1 MNWEAVLPLFI
12 FISLVFIVGIWA
24 GKFVSR
30 SDSFLQEYF
39 LGGRSLGGFILAM
52 TLVTTYG
59 SASSFLSGPGT
70 AYNEGLGW
78 VLLSMT
84 QLATGYFVL
93 MVLGKRFA
101 IVTRKYKAVTIVD
114 FLKER
119 YQSKWVV
126 LLSAASILI
135 FLFSAMSAQWIGGAR
150 LVQSLT
156 GIPYF
161 TALCIFSFAVL
172 VYVVV
177 GGFRAVAITDGI
189 QGIIMF
195 LGTLVL
201 LVAVIIAGGGVSQIM
216 SDLAAENPNLLT
228 PFGSDGSLTPAYV
241 SSFWVLVGV
250 GVVALPQIAVRA
262 MSYKN
267 AKALHR
273 GIIISTFVVGFIM
286 LNMHLIGVFG
296 RTVLP
301 GIEIGDTV
309 MPELAQAVLPGWAAG
324 IVLAAPMAAIMT
336 TVNSLLLMVSSTIVK
351 DVYLNYVRPDAGD
364 KTIRRWSM
372 GATALI
378 GIIVVFMSLQPP
390 DLIIWL
396 NLFSMGGLEA
406 AFIWPIILGLYW
418 RRGTKHGAIASM
430 LTGVI
435 SYIIFE
441 TFYPQPFGM
450 YSVVTSMLLALAAYI
465 SGSVLSEKEII
476 KK

>member
-1 MNWEAVLPLFI
+1 M
-12 FISLVFIVGIWA
+12 
-24 GKFVSR
+24 
-30 SDSFLQEYF
+30 
-39 LGGRSLGGFILAM
+39 
-52 TLVTTYG
+52 
-59 SASSFLSGPGT
+59 
-70 AYNEGLGW
+70 
-78 VLLSMT
+78 
-84 QLATGYFVL
+84 
-93 MVLGKRFA
+93 
-101 IVTRKYKAVTIVD
+101 
-114 FLKER
+114 
-119 YQSKWVV
+119 
-126 LLSAASILI
+126 LI
-135 FLFSAMSAQWIGGAR
+135 FFKGKISVKMGCTSFGSQYFDFPVLSDVCTMDWRCTPGSIIDRNTLFYSFM
-150 LVQSLT
+150 
-156 GIPYF
+156 YF
-161 TALCIFSFAVL
+161 FSFAVL

-450 YSVVTSMLLALAAYI
+450 HSVVTSMLLALAAYI

-476 KK
+476 KKVK

>member
-450 YSVVTSMLLALAAYI
+450 HSVVTSMLLALAAYI